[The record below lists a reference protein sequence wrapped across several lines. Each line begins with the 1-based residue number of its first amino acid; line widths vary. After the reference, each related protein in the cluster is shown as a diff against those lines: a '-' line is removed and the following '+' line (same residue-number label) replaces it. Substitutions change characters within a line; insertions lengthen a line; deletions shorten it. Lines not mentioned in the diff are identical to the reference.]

1 MFVFKKKSYAPFI
14 LLMALILVCGVATAQ
29 TSTYWTFDNNNEGFE
44 TGTFDEENTP
54 WPYMTSQPSQWSATN
69 GHEDGHVYSG
79 TTTDLNGRLYYILQ
93 NGDANTPSLG
103 NLLGKTLQT
112 DLKRDNGMFISSSG
126 EKVLAYWLIAD
137 SLDISVCN
145 MWLSKPP
152 LSVDVNALPLG
163 QWTPN
168 SITITESNFFPW
180 ANCPND
186 TKTFDELVGSYK
198 YVGFSFLSD
207 QITTNAGDPWNQYTL
222 VNGVWRLLHYG
233 ATSDSDAIFRIDNYG
248 PTDAMVYDFGDL
260 PDSYHTTHAS
270 DGPRHQLGGALKLG
284 STVQSEPDA
293 SPNSDATGDGNE
305 EDGVTRQNG
314 LAGNGWSEGTVAS
327 NNGGSMSID
336 IQGGAGVPQVFMDME
351 GSPLSEITLRDASGN
366 PLTMPLAAGTHQVYF
381 DIPANTFTTN
391 NNAIAVRVRLSSAG
405 GLAATGAAADGEV
418 EDYIWRFGPNAIT
431 LSNFQAS
438 SSTSPFWLIPI
449 VLLLLAGSAI
459 WAVSARTGP

>member
-1 MFVFKKKSYAPFI
+1 
-14 LLMALILVCGVATAQ
+14 
-29 TSTYWTFDNNNEGFE
+29 
-44 TGTFDEENTP
+44 
-54 WPYMTSQPSQWSATN
+54 
-69 GHEDGHVYSG
+69 
-79 TTTDLNGRLYYILQ
+79 
-93 NGDANTPSLG
+93 
-103 NLLGKTLQT
+103 
-112 DLKRDNGMFISSSG
+112 
-126 EKVLAYWLIAD
+126 
-137 SLDISVCN
+137 
-145 MWLSKPP
+145 
-152 LSVDVNALPLG
+152 
-163 QWTPN
+163 
-168 SITITESNFFPW
+168 
-180 ANCPND
+180 
-186 TKTFDELVGSYK
+186 
-198 YVGFSFLSD
+198 
-207 QITTNAGDPWNQYTL
+207 
-222 VNGVWRLLHYG
+222 
-233 ATSDSDAIFRIDNYG
+233 
-248 PTDAMVYDFGDL
+248 DL

-305 EDGVTRQNG
+305 EDGVTRQDG
-314 LAGNGWSEGTVAS
+314 LAGNSWSEGTVAS

-449 VLLLLAGSAI
+449 ALLLLAGSAI